1 MDANIIHVFRWG
13 RTCAAMETKLYQFSD
28 NSQVTG
34 WLHLMRGGAESHTS
48 HRIAG
53 SEFEYQCSSG
63 FYLSNKTN
71 PVQKLFCQ
79 GSLQVDTSLVSSCV
93 RKFHKFRNCATRH
106 ICVSAMECE
115 DTPDKGEDSGA
126 AGYIWDDL
134 KLYNKQI
141 NVSCPVGKVFK
152 LIFFHSI
159 KCQL

>member
-1 MDANIIHVFRWG
+1 MLISS
-13 RTCAAMETKLYQFSD
+13 MFSD
-28 NSQVTG
+28 GVAHAPPWRPSCTSSLTTARWPGGCTWCGAGPSLTPATGSPAQSSSISAARDSICQTRQTRCRSYSVRAACRWTHLWFLHASVSFISSWSVTTI
-34 WLHLMRGGAESHTS
+34 H
-48 HRIAG
+48 
-53 SEFEYQCSSG
+53 
-63 FYLSNKTN
+63 
-71 PVQKLFCQ
+71 
-79 GSLQVDTSLVSSCV
+79 
-93 RKFHKFRNCATRH
+93 
-106 ICVSAMECE
+106 VSAMECE